1 MAENQNQEDKQP
13 TEKKA
18 VVKGTK
24 VRVLVSCEHGEPNDV
39 VVLDAETIKAAK
51 QHGAIDDE
59 PAAVKYAESLNK
71 E

>member
-1 MAENQNQEDKQP
+1 MAETQNQEDKA
-13 TEKKA
+13 EKKA

-51 QHGAIDDE
+51 QHGAIDDDA
-59 PAAVKYAESLNK
+59 AAVKYAESLKK